1 MKNLLFVDDE
11 PKVLQGLQ
19 RQLRPFRQEWEMN
32 FLESGAKALAFMATH
47 PVDIIV
53 SDMMMPVM
61 DGSQLLSAVAREHP
75 RTVRIILSGHAEREA
90 VLRLVGPAHQYLS
103 KPCDAEELRR
113 AITRAFAL
121 RDLLGNE
128 RLKQLTTRIKHLPT
142 LPALHNRLTE
152 ELRQDA
158 PSMERIGEIIS
169 RDIGMAAKILQ
180 LVNSAFFGLAR
191 PINDTTEAVIYLG
204 VTTIRSLALSVEVF
218 SQYDAAACRF
228 FSLDTLAQHSWMT
241 GALAR
246 RIGHLEGLE
255 SKIIEQ
261 CFLAGL
267 LHDIGQLVLACGLP
281 EEYSE
286 VSRRS
291 RDENR
296 QVWHV
301 EQEIFGAT
309 HADVGAYL
317 LALWGLPNP
326 IIEAVAMHHH
336 PGQCLPPE
344 FSPAIAVH
352 VADVFMHE
360 HHDIQTEIPA
370 PQLDF
375 KHLEKIGRADRLETW
390 RTSCLEILRPENL

>member
-19 RQLRPFRQEWEMN
+19 RQLRPMRHEWDMN
-32 FLESGAKALAFMATH
+32 FVASGPKALEFMADH
-47 PVDIIV
+47 PVDIV
-53 SDMMMPVM
+53 VTDMMMPVM
-61 DGSQLLSAVAREHP
+61 DGSQFLSEVVRRYP
-75 RTVRIILSGHAEREA
+75 RTVRIVLSGHAEREA

-103 KPCDAEELRR
+103 KPCDAEELRH

-128 RLKQLTTRIKHLPT
+128 RLKQLTARVKNLPT
-142 LPALHNRLTE
+142 LPALHHQLTE
-152 ELRQDA
+152 ELRQDV

-169 RDIGMAAKILQ
+169 RDIGMTAKILQ

-191 PINDTTEAVIYLG
+191 PINDPTEAVVYLG
-204 VTTIRSLALSVEVF
+204 VSTIRYLALSVEVF
-218 SQYDAAACRF
+218 SQYDSKVCRE
-228 FSLDTLAQHSWMT
+228 FSLDALAQHSWMT

-246 RIGHLEGLE
+246 RIGHLEQMDP
-255 SKIIEQ
+255 KTVEQ
-261 CFLAGL
+261 CFLSGL
-267 LHDIGQLVLACGLP
+267 LHDIGQLVLASGLP
-281 EEYSE
+281 DEYSG
-286 VSRRS
+286 VILRAKN
-291 RDENR
+291 ENR
-296 QVWHV
+296 QVWQV
-301 EQEIFGAT
+301 ESEILGAT

-336 PGQCLPPE
+336 PDRCAAPG

-360 HHDIQTEIPA
+360 HHQVKTEA
-370 PQLDF
+370 PVPELNIAY
-375 KHLEKIGRADRLETW
+375 LEKLGLTGRLETW
-390 RTSCLEILRPENL
+390 RECCREKIEP